1 MKSYFYKNYASLQHL
16 SWKCVPGQRSYSR
29 DRARTTGAMQSE
41 LLHIIR
47 DPQAGMDSE
56 RCQDFEAAREGL
68 NTIRC
73 MEGMKAGE
81 WVCGVGSGLS
91 KIALTFHLPGHKL
104 EERAWMYFR
113 L

>member
-47 DPQAGMDSE
+47 DPQTGMDSE

-91 KIALTFHLPGHKL
+91 KIAPGKEGTCPEDGL
-104 EERAWMYFR
+104 K
-113 L
+113 

>member
-1 MKSYFYKNYASLQHL
+1 MKSYFYKNYAFLQHL

-47 DPQAGMDSE
+47 DPQTGMDSE

-68 NTIRC
+68 NTIHANTVQLIRIWNC
-73 MEGMKAGE
+73 Q
-81 WVCGVGSGLS
+81 LS
-91 KIALTFHLPGHKL
+91 CFCSY
-104 EERAWMYFR
+104 E
-113 L
+113 